1 MSEKI
6 KNIFD
11 VKLDFPEGLEMTLK
25 IGKSKKNKFSSLE
38 YKNRRLKSIE
48 SNLLPE
54 EYNDGDKIT
63 VYLKNG
69 FITNENDEE
78 IIAVGDSLIEINT
91 VTVDVIRDGNK
102 VNIAFGDIVLDTK
115 DVDYFEELFIRS
127 SNYNCP
133 VINQYQAR
141 LISPTEISIERYSNN
156 HQHSEYSALD
166 GMSKLKQIANKVP
179 DGSGCGLTDHY
190 RMTGDRKFWTE
201 MKEHNKIPVLG
212 MEGAIERI
220 DENILNDI
228 YVDTTT
234 DEYKKSHFL
243 RDHIIL
249 LAKDNTGYHNL
260 VKLAS
265 LSWNNFYGK
274 NHITFKD
281 LKQYSEGII
290 VTSACIGA
298 TVSKSILEDERRI
311 RKIFFEELGI
321 EDFQYIPKRENE
333 CDIIEDDDLNINAE
347 EKQLLKNKFN
357 IETDILTVDIIKD
370 LIEKDSF
377 LFSKTKEELKSYKSV
392 AKMYINKMIEIFGR
406 EDFYIEIQRH
416 NFVSEQY
423 VEKRLLELAK
433 EFNLKLTIGIDNHF
447 VNKEDAPVHEMWLC
461 EATKKTLT
469 DTDRL
474 KFPGDGYWFMSSEEV
489 LERFGDLPEA
499 LDGSLEILNKCRDVD
514 LTPNGYKLPKYP
526 LPEGYEDTKEGQVAY
541 FKKMV
546 LDGYK
551 NRFLGTDK
559 YNDPVYTNRMSFE
572 IKTILNMGFESY
584 FLIVQD
590 YISWAKDNN
599 VAENIEKYFPKAHY
613 NWDEIPEAIKNKTD
627 EIFVG
632 PGRGSAAGSLVAYC
646 LGITNINPIEYD
658 LLFER
663 FLNPDR
669 ISMPDIDTDFED
681 SERERVI
688 DYCKAKYGAENVSR
702 IGTIGVLAAKG
713 IIRSIQRIE
722 GKEVALANKICKTI
736 PNTPGI
742 TLAGALESSPEFKK
756 MYDEEDEVKEMV
768 DTAMKL
774 EGLAKTTGIHAC
786 GILIAPDAVNNFI
799 PQQILKNPKNGEKE
813 LTTQYTGPECEDS
826 GLLKMDFLGLRT
838 LGVLHEGINDIN
850 KVSENK
856 INLTS
861 IPINDMET
869 MKFLSTGMTDGVF
882 QFESSF
888 MKDIVKKMLQ
898 DINSNKTLT
907 GDICFNRLT
916 DATALGRPGP
926 MATIPDYVKNLLN
939 PAQIKPTNTPL
950 DEILKP
956 TYGIIVYQEQVMN
969 AVKALAG
976 FSAGDADA
984 VRKAMGKKL
993 MDKMAILR
1001 EMFIYG
1007 NKEKGIPGCI
1017 KNGYDE
1023 KWAIELW
1030 DRMAEFAKYAF
1041 NKSHAVAYTYL
1052 SLKTAWI
1059 SKYYPNIFYKSNLNS
1074 FIDNNDK
1081 IKQYINV
1088 AKKRGVN
1095 VLGPDINLSGQAFS
1109 IDYENYNNMSPIRFG
1124 LKGIKTLGDSS
1135 KYIIQERELNGPFI
1149 NLQDFVTRM
1158 ISNYS
1163 IGKKSIEALIRAG
1176 ALDSFE
1182 GTRKNKIDALDKLVN
1197 SCKAEAN
1204 ELKRGQLTIFQLAK
1218 EMNDTGILNQ
1228 IEELNHIDYD
1238 LNDKYSLEEE
1248 LKAEKEYTGFYISR
1262 HPIDEYKT
1270 YLASKDAVNI
1280 ENIIK
1285 DKEEEEIVELVEEN
1299 ESSDE
1304 QLDQTTLDDILDL
1317 DSEVTIGGIIKDLE
1331 VHYSKK
1337 NNSKLKT
1344 FVIEDDT
1351 AEIKAVAFTKTLE
1364 RNNIDNIISD
1374 DNVVICTGKVVKDD
1388 FGTQLIVSNISKIDD
1403 DKLSIPSTINVK
1415 IPSKI
1420 IGAKVREL
1428 ISKHLDTKKSTR
1440 LVMWYSEDGKTF
1452 KSYTRYVKYSCSL
1465 IEGLTSIV
1473 GPKNIKT
1480 R

>member
-1 MSEKI
+1 MLNEF
-6 KNIFD
+6 N
-11 VKLDFPEGLEMTLK
+11 VNLTFPEGLEMNLK
-25 IGKSKKNKFSSLE
+25 IGKSKKNKYSSLF
-38 YKNRRLKSIE
+38 YHNRKLKSIE
-48 SNLLPE
+48 SSLLPE
-54 EYNDGDKIT
+54 SYNDGDNIR
-63 VYLKNG
+63 VFLKNG
-69 FITNENDEE
+69 FITNEAGEA
-78 IIAVGDSLIEINT
+78 IIAIGDSLIELNT
-91 VTVDVIRDGNK
+91 ITVDVINTGDK
-102 VNIAFGDIVLDTK
+102 VNIAFDDIVLDTK
-115 DVDYFEELFIRS
+115 EISYFGDLFERES
-127 SNYNCP
+127 EYACP
-133 VINQYQAR
+133 NITQYQAR
-141 LISPTEISIERYSNN
+141 LITPDTISIERYANH
-156 HQHSEYSALD
+156 HQHSEYSPLD
-166 GMSKLKQIANKVP
+166 GMSKLDEIASMVP
-179 DGSGCGLTDHY
+179 AGSGCGLTDHY
-190 RMTGDRKFWTE
+190 RMVGDLKFYNL
-201 MKEHNKIPVLG
+201 MKSQGKIPVLG

-220 DENILNDI
+220 DEDI
-228 YVDTTT
+228 FKDIEVDTTT

-260 VKLAS
+260 MKLAS

-274 NHITFKD
+274 NHILFKD

-290 VTSACIGA
+290 VTSACLGA
-298 TVSKSILEDERRI
+298 TISKSILEDERRI
-311 RKIFFEELGI
+311 RKVFFEELGI
-321 EDFQYIPKRENE
+321 QDFEYVPKRENE
-333 CDIIEDDDLNINAE
+333 CDILEDDDLNINQE
-347 EKQLLKNKFN
+347 ERAILKEKFN
-357 IETDILTVDIIKD
+357 IDSNILTTDIIKE
-370 LIEKDSF
+370 LIENQSIGFDR
-377 LFSKTKEELKSYKSV
+377 TKEELKTYKNI
-392 AKMYINKMIEIFGR
+392 ARLYISKMIEIFGR

-416 NFVSEQY
+416 NFISEQY
-423 VEKRLLELAK
+423 VETKLLELAK

-447 VNKEDAPVHEMWLC
+447 VKKEDAPVHEMWLC
-461 EATKKTLT
+461 EATKKTLN
-469 DTDRL
+469 DNDRM
-474 KFPGDGYWFMSSEEV
+474 KFPGDGYWFMSSKEV

-499 LDGSLEILNKCRDVD
+499 LDGSLEILNKCKNVD

-526 LPEGYEDTKEGQVAY
+526 LPEGYDDTKEGQVAY

-546 LDGYK
+546 LEGYK
-551 NRFLGTDK
+551 NRFLGTEK
-559 YNDPVYTNRMSFE
+559 YNDPIYTNRMSFE

-590 YISWAKDNN
+590 YISWAKDKN
-599 VAENIEKYFPKAHY
+599 VAENLEKYFPKAHY
-613 NWDEIPEAIKNKTD
+613 NWDEIPDAIKNKTD
-627 EIFVG
+627 EIYVG

-646 LGITNINPIEYD
+646 LGITNINPIDYD

-688 DYCKAKYGAENVSR
+688 DYCKAKYGNQNVSR

-713 IIRSIQRIE
+713 IIRSIQRIT

-742 TLAGALESSPEFKK
+742 TLAGALETSPEFKK
-756 MYDEEDEVKEMV
+756 LYDDESEVKEMV

-799 PQQILKNPKNGEKE
+799 PQQVLKNPKTGAKE

-850 KVSENK
+850 KISENK
-856 INLTS
+856 LNLTS

-882 QFESSF
+882 QFESPF

-898 DINSNKTLT
+898 DINTNKTLT

-939 PAQIKPTNTPL
+939 PANIKPTNTPL

-993 MDKMAILR
+993 MDKMVVLR
-1001 EMFIYG
+1001 EWFIYG
-1007 NKEKGIPGCI
+1007 NAEKGIPGCV

-1023 KWAIELW
+1023 QWAIDLW

-1052 SLKTAWI
+1052 SMKTAWI
-1059 SKYYPNIFYKSNLNS
+1059 SKNYPNIFYKVNLNS
-1074 FIDNNDK
+1074 FIDNNEK

-1095 VLGPDINLSGQAFS
+1095 VLGPDINLSGQNFS
-1109 IDYENYNNMSPIRFG
+1109 IEYENYNNMSPIRFG

-1163 IGKKSIEALIRAG
+1163 IGKKSIEALIKAG

-1182 GTRKNKIDALDKLVN
+1182 GTRKNKIDALDKLVDA
-1197 SCKAEAN
+1197 CKAEAN

-1218 EMNDTGILNQ
+1218 ELDDTNTLDQ
-1228 IEELNHIDYD
+1228 IEKLNHIEYN

-1248 LKAEKEYTGFYISR
+1248 LKDEKEYTGFYISR
-1262 HPIDEYKT
+1262 HPIDEYKK
-1270 YLASKDAVNI
+1270 YLTSKDALNI
-1280 ENIIK
+1280 EDVIK
-1285 DKEEEEIVELVEEN
+1285 NEIEEDVVELIEDN
-1299 ESSDE
+1299 ESEE
-1304 QLDQTTLDDILDL
+1304 QLDQEISEVIDL
-1317 DSEVTIGGIIKDLE
+1317 DKEITIGGIIKDLE

-1344 FVIEDDT
+1344 FLIEDDT
-1351 AEIKAVAFTKTLE
+1351 AEIKAVAFAKTLE
-1364 RNNIDNIISD
+1364 KNNIDNIINE
-1374 DNVVICTGKVVKDD
+1374 DNIVICTGKVVKDD
-1388 FGTQLIVSNISKIDD
+1388 FGTQIIVSNIQNIED
-1403 DKLSIPSTINVK
+1403 DKLSSISLINVK
-1415 IPSKI
+1415 ASS
-1420 IGAKVREL
+1420 EL
-1428 ISKHLDTKKSTR
+1428 INEDIKGIIRGYEESPEKGVKLALYYRKNNT
-1440 LVMWYSEDGKTF
+1440 WYKGEYF
-1452 KSYTRYVKYSCSL
+1452 VKNSPSL
-1465 IEGLTSIV
+1465 IEKLTKKV
-1473 GPKNIKT
+1473 GISNINTK
-1480 R
+1480 